1 MDGGAFHPVLPCS
14 SPFDQPSLLSA
25 EGEDADQVYGS
36 LVQEEEDEQDN
47 AIRQLKLLDESWRAG
62 AADAVRACMTVASA
76 AALRC
81 DARGSSVCVC
91 VCECVCVSVCVCVR
105 ARACMFVVCVCVVCV
120 CARVRACVLG
130 PNG

>member
-36 LVQEEEDEQDN
+36 LVQEEEEEQDN

-62 AADAVRACMTVASA
+62 AADAVRACMTVASV

-81 DARGSSVCVC
+81 DARGS
-91 VCECVCVSVCVCVR
+91 SVCVCVR